1 MDLEQVR
8 AAASILS
15 SACLEG
21 RRIDKLPEAC
31 RPATL
36 EEGYRIQAE
45 LEALSGQRL
54 WGWKIAATSLF
65 GQKHIGVDGPLA
77 GRLLQGRVAASP
89 SSFSLSGNGMGV
101 IEAEFAFSMGRD
113 LPGRGE
119 DYSVAEVMAAVAAL
133 HPAIEVP
140 DSRFEDYARA
150 GAAQLVADNACA
162 SYFCCGP
169 ATSAQW
175 RALDLSAHPVSVSI
189 NGKLAAQGSG
199 ANVLGDPRVALT
211 WLANEL
217 IKRGMA
223 LRTGQVVT
231 TGTTMTPAPVVAGDH
246 VTADFGALG
255 KAEVV
260 LLAG

>member
-15 SACLEG
+15 RAWLEG
-21 RRIDKLPEAC
+21 RRIDNLPETC

-36 EEGYRIQAE
+36 DEGYRIQAE
-45 LEALSGQRL
+45 LQALSGQKL

-77 GRLLQGRVAASP
+77 GRLLQGRVGASP
-89 SSFSLSGNGMGV
+89 SSFSLAGNGMRV
-101 IEAEFAFSMGRD
+101 IEAEFAFSVARD
-113 LPGRGE
+113 LPDRGE
-119 DYSVAEVMAAVAAL
+119 EYSVAEVMDAVAGL
-133 HPAIEVP
+133 HPAIEIP
-140 DSRFEDYARA
+140 DSRFEDYALA

-162 SYFCCGP
+162 SYFCCAP
-169 ATSAQW
+169 ASAADW
-175 RALDLSAHPVSVSI
+175 RAVDLSAHPVSVTI

-217 IKRGMA
+217 VKRGMA

-231 TGTTMTPAPVVAGDH
+231 TGTTMTPAAVVAGDH

-260 LLAG
+260 LLPG